1 MKNETLN
8 ECMCVQTHSKE
19 NGKIVF
25 PGALF
30 AAAMGGDEPEAPA
43 VEDAPLALPPVGGK
57 CELHILIYI
66 HE

>member
-1 MKNETLN
+1 MY
-8 ECMCVQTHSKE
+8 VQAHSKE

-43 VEDAPLALPPVGGK
+43 VEDAVAAGVAPSSRRR
-57 CELHILIYI
+57 CEKRERRNVSCPFLC